1 MKNHRLAI
9 VRQKYRPDGG
19 AERFVSRALTALSN
33 QNLELNVI
41 TREWQGE
48 KQDDWHIHICN
59 PQKWGR
65 ISRERGFAQAARA
78 LWQQQQFDIVQSHER
93 IPGCDIYRAGD
104 GVHRRWLLQRARI
117 LPAWRAQMLM
127 YDRYHRYVMRAEREM
142 YQSPELKAV
151 ICNAEMIKREIVE
164 DFDIDANKIH
174 VIYNSIDSSRFV
186 PAQEAQRA
194 MLRQQ
199 FGLPADAVVF
209 CFVGSGFERKGL
221 ASAIRAIAGTSAWL
235 IVVGQ
240 DKAERRYRDL
250 ARSLGCEGQIRF
262 LGVQKETLPFYQL
275 SDGLLLPTLYD
286 PFPNVI
292 LEAMA
297 CGLPVITSESC
308 GGAEF
313 IQQGQNGFYC
323 DALDISTLK
332 EAVAAIPSLEK
343 NNNMGRAA
351 RERVKDATPENQ
363 VSLLRFIKNYWIKN
377 AHPNDY

>member
-1 MKNHRLAI
+1 MKRHRLAI

-59 PQKWGR
+59 PLKLGR
-65 ISRERGFAQAARA
+65 ISRERGFAKAARA

-104 GVHRRWLLQRARI
+104 GVHRRWLLQRSRI
-117 LPAWRAQMLM
+117 LPGWRSQMLM
-127 YDRYHRYVMRAEREM
+127 YDRYHRYVMNAEREM

-151 ICNAEMIKREIVE
+151 ICNAEMVKREIIE
-164 DFDIDANKIH
+164 DFSVDAKKIH
-174 VIYNSIDSSRFV
+174 VIYNSIDSSQFV
-186 PAQEAQRA
+186 PADGAKRA
-194 MLRQQ
+194 ALRQKLDIPQ
-199 FGLPADAVVF
+199 DAIVF

-221 ASAIRAIAGTSAWL
+221 ASAIQAIAGTTAYL

-240 DKAERRYRDL
+240 DKDEKRYQQL
-250 ARSLGCEGQIRF
+250 AQASGYQGQIRF
-262 LGVQKETLPFYQL
+262 AGMQKETLPFYQV

-297 CGLPVITSESC
+297 CGLPVITSDSC

-313 IQQGQNGFYC
+313 IEQGRNGFFC
-323 DALDISTLK
+323 DALDIKGLR
-332 EAVAAIPSLEK
+332 EAVMTIPSLEK
-343 NNNMGRAA
+343 NNDMGMAA
-351 RERVKDATPENQ
+351 RDKI
-363 VSLLRFIKNYWIKN
+363 SG
-377 AHPNDY
+377 